1 MSSGPRNR
9 SVWRLSWHAATF
21 RSKDYFLALFYFLI
35 FFMVPAVDGVL
46 IGRAFDSLSSGDSKS
61 VYVIGAILLCTE
73 TIHMISIY
81 FAVRYFVRAF
91 WLIDSMFRANMLAAQ
106 IASGGND
113 AADAVA
119 SSGEAIT
126 HFRDDPEDVTH
137 FLDSWIDVSTG
148 AVFTIVAV
156 TILGGVNAG
165 ATVALII
172 PMAAVFIVTWLL
184 DTRIQQFRA
193 ADRKATVAVTG
204 ALGDVFASATSIK
217 VNGATKPTLG
227 HLSNLFDIRRGT
239 AIRDRVLEDG
249 LLAFAR
255 GSTEYSFA
263 ITIIVAAGA
272 IASGGF
278 DTGDF
283 AIFAVFLTFLG
294 FLPRM
299 IGRMMARREQARVAF
314 DGMSQLVADG
324 NREKLVEH
332 RFLPFEDPSL
342 LPERELPERLSLRSL
357 RVESLGARFDGGG
370 GIDDVSF
377 ELRPGSLT
385 VVTGVVGAG
394 KSTLLRVLLGLE
406 SDAETSGE
414 VFWNDEPIGD
424 RAAFF
429 IPPQA
434 AYLPQVPNLISDS
447 FRANIGLGAGSMSAI
462 EQALELAALGQDLE
476 QMPAG
481 IDTMVGPRGLRLS
494 GGQRQRLAAAR
505 AFVHRPELIVLDDL
519 SSALDVETEVE
530 LWTNLAAAGATVLAV
545 SHRQVAFE
553 RADQI
558 IELSSGRRV

>member
-1 MSSGPRNR
+1 MMN
-9 SVWRLSWHAATF
+9 VWRLSWNAATF
-21 RSKDYFLALFYFLI
+21 RSKDYFLACFYFLI
-35 FFMVPAVDGVL
+35 FFMVPALDGVL
-46 IGRAFDSLSSGDSKS
+46 IGSAFDSLTNGESER
-61 VYVIGAILLCTE
+61 VYVIGAILLVTE
-73 TIHMISIY
+73 TIHIVSIY

-106 IASGGND
+106 IASGGDD
-113 AADAVA
+113 AAEAVA

-126 HFRDDPEDVTH
+126 HFRDDPEDVSH
-137 FLDSWIDVSTG
+137 FLDSWIDVSAG
-148 AVFTIVAV
+148 AVFAIVAV

-217 VNGATKPTLG
+217 VNGATKPTLR
-227 HLSNLFDIRRGT
+227 HLSGLFDIRRGT
-239 AIRDRVLEDG
+239 AVRDRVLEDG

-255 GSTEYSFA
+255 GSSEYSFA

-272 IASGGF
+272 IASGRF

-283 AIFAVFLTFLG
+283 AIFAVFLTYLG

-299 IGRMMARREQARVAF
+299 IGRMMARRKQAGVAF
-314 DGMSQLVADG
+314 DGMSELVARGD
-324 NREKLVEH
+324 REKLVVH
-332 RFLPFEDPSL
+332 RFLPFEEPESL
-342 LPERELPERLSLRSL
+342 PARVLPERTPLRSL

-370 GIDDVSF
+370 GVENVSF
-377 ELRPGSLT
+377 ELKPGTLT
-385 VVTGVVGAG
+385 IVTGVVGAG
-394 KSTLLRVLLGLE
+394 KSTLLRALLGLE
-406 SDAETSGE
+406 SGAETSGS
-414 VFWNDEPIGD
+414 VFWNGELIND

-447 FRANIGLGAGSMSAI
+447 FEANIGLGAGSMAEI
-462 EQALELAALGQDLE
+462 EDALMLAELGDDLE

-481 IDTMVGPRGLRLS
+481 MQTLVGPRGLRLS

-505 AFVHRPELIVLDDL
+505 AFVHRPELVVLDDL

-553 RADQI
+553 RADKI
-558 IELSSGRRV
+558 IELAEGNSV